1 MATRTMARR
10 NQQSGRRLQQVS
22 NTPAQVKYN
31 RSTSQMPSS
40 FWGRPHAHRSGCS
53 CPHFRKRRLKSA
65 CRSISGNVCADSVQD
80 MASTTAPRKAQVG
93 RPSKG
98 PRDAI
103 LARPHASLGMQIRQL
118 AATARL
124 TNGEYMVKLA
134 AEELDVPEFLP
145 CPSVRNVNALEAE
158 PVLKHGR
165 DAIMCKPPVAFGR
178 IIKRQAKAANLT
190 YGDYM
195 VMLAAQ
201 ALGMTEH
208 APQASDQLDFPKE
221 ARLTAA

>member
-1 MATRTMARR
+1 M
-10 NQQSGRRLQQVS
+10 
-22 NTPAQVKYN
+22 
-31 RSTSQMPSS
+31 
-40 FWGRPHAHRSGCS
+40 
-53 CPHFRKRRLKSA
+53 
-65 CRSISGNVCADSVQD
+65 
-80 MASTTAPRKAQVG
+80 G

-103 LARPHASLGMQIRQL
+103 LARPQVSLGQQIRQL

-134 AEELDVPEFLP
+134 AEQLDLPEFLP
-145 CPSVRNVNALEAE
+145 CPSVRNVHALEAA
-158 PVLKHGR
+158 PVLKDGR

-178 IIKRQAKAANLT
+178 ILKRHAKAADLT
-190 YGDYM
+190 YGEYM

-208 APQASDQLDFPKE
+208 APQASDQLEFPKE